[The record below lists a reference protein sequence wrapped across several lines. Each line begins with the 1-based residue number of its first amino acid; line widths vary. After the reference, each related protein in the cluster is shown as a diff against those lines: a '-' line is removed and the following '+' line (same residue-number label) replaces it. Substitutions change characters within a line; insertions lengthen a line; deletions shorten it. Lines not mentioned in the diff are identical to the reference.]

1 MNYTTDKVTK
11 YKQEIFL
18 LIKSLID
25 DKSVLNDIQK
35 SLFINNFFKLAA
47 WKHIFQI
54 IFFG

>member
-47 WKHIFQI
+47 
-54 IFFG
+54 